1 VTKTMVI
8 IVSRPPVPHSVA
20 GVVEFCTVWIHQVV
34 LVKLSNAVLPSSA
47 ATTAVAPGGAF
58 QAFRP
63 ANGLTS
69 LI

>member
-1 VTKTMVI
+1 MTKTMII
-8 IVSRPPVPHSVA
+8 IVSRPPVPHTVA
-20 GVVEFCTVWIHQVV
+20 GTVEFCTVWIHQVV

-47 ATTAVAPGGAF
+47 ATTAVDPGGGC
-58 QAFRP
+58 QAFKP